1 MFNVC
6 IGCTVLP
13 TPVPNPSDPT
23 SINTRSYRRFLLQD
37 GEKSGEGGG
46 GGGVCRSGGGEDKGA
61 WDPGQPQ
68 ARNQK
73 GPRDLVTV

>member
-46 GGGVCRSGGGEDKGA
+46 GEVCVGQEEGRTRV
-61 WDPGQPQ
+61 PGIQGSH
-68 ARNQK
+68 RHGIRK
-73 GPRDLVTV
+73 VHGTW